1 MLIYY
6 ITLKSIEHYKNI
18 KNFLQ
23 VENIV
28 NKHLIT
34 NALIVK

>member
-6 ITLKSIEHYKNI
+6 ITAKSIEHYKNI
-18 KNFLQ
+18 RLFLQ
-23 VENIV
+23 VENFV

-34 NALIVK
+34 NAFIL